1 MKQYFSGFGI
11 GVRVKHDHE
20 QLVSDALEIFKKA
33 EDQMA
38 NAIEQ
43 INDDI
48 EDEQKA
54 IREAQARIS
63 ASEQSMGKLS
73 RVLDRL
79 KALTE

>member
-1 MKQYFSGFGI
+1 MRDVKFGDFFS
-11 GVRVKHDHE
+11 VKVKRDHNK
-20 QLVSDALEIFKKA
+20 LVNEALDVFQKA
-33 EDQMA
+33 EDKML

-48 EDEQKA
+48 EDEKKA
-54 IREAQARIS
+54 IKEAEQRI
-63 ASEQSMGKLS
+63 ADSECSKGRLN